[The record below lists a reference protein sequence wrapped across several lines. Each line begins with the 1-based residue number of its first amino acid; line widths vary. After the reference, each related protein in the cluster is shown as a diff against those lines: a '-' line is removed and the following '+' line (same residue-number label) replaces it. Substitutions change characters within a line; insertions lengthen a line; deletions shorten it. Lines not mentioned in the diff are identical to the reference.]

1 MDAVEVGIIGAGI
14 HGVSA
19 AYHFAERGVA
29 ALVVDRGGTAS
40 GPTGRSSAIC
50 RAYYTNRFLAEVAHE
65 SLGMFR
71 GFHALTGHDAGFHET
86 GALYLH
92 PKADVPRL
100 GQAAT
105 MLNEV
110 GTEVRV
116 LDRKD
121 LAEHLAGVLLDGIEA
136 AAWEPRAGYADPV
149 LTTTGLL
156 ERARARRVQVRLHDP
171 VVGLVPRRG
180 GGAVLELRSGERIEC
195 ARLLIA
201 AGPWSAALARRL
213 GVELPVHVE
222 RHVVATFGW
231 GSTPRVG
238 FAVADVAGGFYM
250 RPDGAELF
258 LAGPL
263 HEMPSADPDD
273 FDQNIAAPEVRSLA
287 EGLTARLPAL
297 RAAESRGGWA
307 SLYDVSPDWQ
317 PVIGEI
323 ADGVFV
329 DAGTSGH
336 GFKLAPALGRHV
348 AAMVCGEPPMG
359 LREFHPE
366 RFAADAPLAAGYGS
380 ARILG

>member
-14 HGVSA
+14 HGASA
-19 AYHFAERGVA
+19 AYHLAERGVA

-65 SLGMFR
+65 SLEMFR

-92 PKADVPRL
+92 PADDVPRL
-100 GQAAT
+100 RDAAA

-116 LDRKD
+116 LDRGEV
-121 LAEHLAGVLLDGIEA
+121 AGHLHGIRLDGVEA
-136 AAWEPRAGYADPV
+136 GAWEPRAGYADPV
-149 LTTTGLL
+149 LTTAGLL
-156 ERARARRVQVRLHDP
+156 ERARAQGVRARLHDP
-171 VVGLVPRRG
+171 IVGVMPRRG
-180 GGAVLELRSGERIEC
+180 GGAVLELRSGEQIDC

-201 AGPWSAALARRL
+201 AGPWSAPLARGL
-213 GVELPVHVE
+213 GAELPVHVE

-231 GSTPRVG
+231 ASAPSVG
-238 FAVADVAGGFYM
+238 FAVSDVAGGYYM
-250 RPDGAELF
+250 RPEGEELF

-263 HEMPSADPDD
+263 HEMPPADPDD
-273 FDQNIAAPEVRSLA
+273 FDQNITALEVRSLA
-287 EGLTARLPAL
+287 EALTARLPAL
-297 RAAESRGGWA
+297 RTAESRGGWA

-348 AAMVCGEPPMG
+348 AAMVCGEATAG
-359 LREFHPE
+359 LREFHPD
-366 RFAADAPLAAGYGS
+366 RFAAGAPLAAGYGS